1 VLFQQLDNGFNFPPE
16 RRRNPV
22 SDNDLYD
29 SLMEVV
35 KRRRTN
41 RQFKPDPVPDEFITK
56 IIEAARWAPS
66 GFHTQPWEFVVV
78 RKKEVKE
85 KIVAILE
92 KHGPP
97 IRNTDQDPAAQTR
110 VRGSFQ
116 DAPVFI
122 ISLCD
127 WRARVG
133 LPGLARESD
142 ALTASIFC
150 SSMASAFLNM
160 HLAAAALGLAS
171 QWYSAASGPD
181 AEREIKRIIGIPE
194 PLKIYDLMVVGYAAQ
209 PPIAKEVRELGSM
222 IHYDDCGRQDF
233 RTYEEVVE
241 YAKITF
247 DWCMSAH

>member
-1 VLFQQLDNGFNFPPE
+1 M
-16 RRRNPV
+16 
-22 SDNDLYD
+22 SANDLYD

-35 KRRRTN
+35 KKRRTN
-41 RQFKPDPVPDEFITK
+41 RQYKPDPVPEESITK

-78 RKKEVKE
+78 KKKEVRE
-85 KIVAILE
+85 KIVAALE

-97 IRNTDQDPAAQTR
+97 IKNTDQDSAAQAPT
-110 VRGSFQ
+110 RGSFR

-122 ISLCD
+122 ILLCD

-133 LPGLARESD
+133 LPERAQQSD

-160 HLAAAALGLAS
+160 HLAATALGLAS

-181 AEREIKRIIGIPE
+181 AEREIKGIIGIPE
-194 PLKIYDLMVVGYAAQ
+194 PLRIYDLMVVGYSAQ
-209 PPIAKEVRELGSM
+209 SPVAKEVRDLNDM
-222 IHYDDCGRQDF
+222 VHYDDCGLQDF
-233 RTYEEVVE
+233 RTDEEVLE
-241 YAKITF
+241 YAKKTHA
-247 DWCMSAH
+247 WCMSAH